1 MDHCDCPVPDSYQT
15 LSDMTPPLYL
25 TLLKYWKD
33 SNWDWFK
40 WQMFMTH
47 CLCNYT
53 VIMYNKYENKDQ
65 NFSPKREALLL
76 N

>member
-33 SNWDWFK
+33 SN
-40 WQMFMTH
+40 
-47 CLCNYT
+47 
-53 VIMYNKYENKDQ
+53 
-65 NFSPKREALLL
+65 
-76 N
+76 